1 MERKLY
7 QKLINWKEN
16 NIESP
21 LMVIGASKI
30 GKTYTIKEFCKKEFK
45 NYVYINLFE
54 EENIIELFKQK
65 ISITEK
71 VKLLKL
77 ILKNSKNIEVDFE
90 KDVIFIDEIQESEEL
105 ISSLKYFNEA
115 DIPYKIICA
124 GSLLGVKLNRMQKA
138 FPVGKVEMINMYP
151 MDFEE
156 FLIATS
162 GKESVEL
169 IKEHYEKNEPIF
181 EGVHNELLMLYR
193 IYLCT
198 GGMPA
203 SVNNILMNEK
213 DIMKYDKSILEN
225 IIEGYL
231 KDMKKYVKDAT
242 ETIRITD
249 IYNSIPIQIGNK
261 SNKFQYSKVKNGA
274 RSKNYETALQW
285 LLSSN
290 LVSKICLLKSPQI
303 PAEVYKDEEFFKL
316 YVSDV
321 GILMSLLNIN
331 LESIILNQDFLYKGE
346 IAENYVLQQLV
357 DNFKKIYYWKNSN
370 TAEVDFIIN
379 NKDGLIPIEVKAGEN
394 VMSKS
399 LNIYIKQY
407 NPKYAIRISAKNFGY
422 ANNIKSVPLYA
433 AFCIK

>member
-7 QKLINWKEN
+7 QELIKWKEN
-16 NIESP
+16 NIEIP
-21 LMVIGASKI
+21 LMVIGAMRV
-30 GKTYTIKEFCKKEFK
+30 GKTYTIKEFCQKEFK
-45 NYVYINLFE
+45 NYVYINLFD

-65 ISITEK
+65 ISITDK
-71 VKLLKL
+71 IKMLRL

-156 FLIATS
+156 FLLATS
-162 GKESVEL
+162 CKESVEL
-169 IKEHYEKNEPIF
+169 IKEHYKSNEPLF
-181 EGVHNELLMLYR
+181 EGMHNELLMLYR
-193 IYLCT
+193 LYLCT

-203 SVNNILMNEK
+203 SVTNILMNEK
-213 DIMKYDKSILEN
+213 DIIKYDKSILEN

-249 IYNSIPIQIGNK
+249 IYKSIPVQIGNK
-261 SNKFQYSKVKNGA
+261 SNKFQYNKVKNGA

-285 LLSSN
+285 LLSSK

-303 PAEVYKDEEFFKL
+303 PAEVYKDEDFFKL
-316 YVSDV
+316 YVNDV
-321 GILMSLLNIN
+321 GILMSLLNMN
-331 LESIILNQDFLYKGE
+331 LEAIILNQDFLYKGE

-357 DNFKKIYYWKNSN
+357 NNFKKIYYWKNSN

-399 LNIYIKQY
+399 LNIYMKQY
-407 NPKYAIRISAKNFGY
+407 NPKYAIRVSAKNFGY